1 MTGRRSLSLAFAAV
15 LIAGLS
21 ATAWAGFKEGER
33 AFDKGDYAEAAAQ
46 WRPLAEDGDARAQTN
61 LGHLYRLGQGVERDY
76 AQALKWYRRA
86 ADQGSTRAQANLGN
100 MYIKGFGVDADPVA
114 GVALFRQSAELGFAV
129 AQLLL
134 GDFYRLGEVVVFDLE
149 QAALWYRRAAKQG
162 HPEAALR
169 LGRLYLAGAG
179 VDTDEAAAARWL
191 REAAAFGLAVAQY
204 ELAELYRRGR
214 GVERDLK
221 EAMNWYHAAAAQ
233 GHVGAVGRLAANGAD
248 SPVDDPNHQLRVAA
262 EVGDAAAQM
271 RLATLLREGGQ
282 MPRNAT
288 AALEWYRRAAAQGHA
303 RASYNLG
310 MMYHDGDGV
319 EADDVMAAAWFRRAA
334 GLDESDAQYTLGVYL
349 SKGIGGAADPEE
361 ARQWFLRAA
370 RQGDSRAQYSLGVM
384 HEKGAGGAVDLNAAM
399 KWYGAAAEQGDQR
412 AHERFAALTVETAAP
427 TPSTVDLEP
436 VDSQA
441 EKALDDSAAAA
452 LDALERL
459 GDAVD
464 EAAGELAVIEPE
476 KPAEE
481 AIIIDATPTAALEPE
496 APAAEAPTAA
506 LEPEAPATVEAMVE
520 TIMET
525 PPQEAEP
532 EGEAET
538 EGDSVTVIVT
548 TGTGVTWRVDS
559 LVRGDSG
566 ADQVPVIEFNWFGDD
581 SEDEIEADETASQEV
596 VAVPE
601 LAIQQ
606 GEEETG
612 VTEPETDLEAAT
624 ETVTLEPEAEAVGQA
639 IATGSG
645 ESPGTETP
653 SGKTGKILLIPIV
666 DPDEPAEDDAR
677 LPSEP
682 VAADPATTM
691 KDVDWIVPTIEF
703 DLFGGFE
710 RSTDDSWLDR

>member
-15 LIAGLS
+15 LIVGLS

-33 AFDKGDYAEAAAQ
+33 AFDKGDYAEAAVQ

-134 GDFYRLGEVVVFDLE
+134 GDFYRLGEVVVYDLE

-169 LGRLYLAGAG
+169 LGRLYLAGSG
-179 VDTDEAAAARWL
+179 VDIDESAAARWL

-233 GHVGAVGRLAANGAD
+233 GHVSAVERLAANGAGD
-248 SPVDDPNHQLRVAA
+248 GVDDPNHHLRVAA

-271 RLATLLREGGQ
+271 RLATLLREGDQ
-282 MPRNAT
+282 MPRDAT

-334 GLDESDAQYTLGVYL
+334 GLDESDAQYTLGVYF

-427 TPSTVDLEP
+427 TTATVDLEP
-436 VDSQA
+436 VDGPA

-464 EAAGELAVIEPE
+464 DAAGELAVIEPE

-481 AIIIDATPTAALEPE
+481 AIIIDATPTAALV
-496 APAAEAPTAA
+496 
-506 LEPEAPATVEAMVE
+506 PEAPATVEAMVE

-525 PPQEAEP
+525 PPE
-532 EGEAET
+532 EAET
-538 EGDSVTVIVT
+538 EGDSMTVIVT

-612 VTEPETDLEAAT
+612 VTEPETDLEATT

-645 ESPGTETP
+645 ESPGTEAP

-666 DPDEPAEDDAR
+666 DPDEPAEEDAP
-677 LPSEP
+677 LPTEP

-691 KDVDWIVPTIEF
+691 KDVDWIVPTIDF

-710 RSTDDSWLDR
+710 RSPDDSWLDR